1 MSRARMLI
9 GAAVLLGIAV
19 WGVVV
24 STIARAGGPGSG
36 TQNKPWLAEEVT
48 TVLTHPTTDAILY
61 AGSRRGLFASEDGG
75 QRWQRRLALGGA
87 DLYEVTAAP
96 SKPSILYV
104 ATSRG
109 VYRSDDAG
117 AHWQFRSGKVG
128 GTGATTVLAV
138 AVHPLDS
145 EVVAVGT
152 AQGLAMSRDGGTS
165 WRSVTLGVESGTV
178 RAVAYHPMSP
188 DTLYAVADSGIYRSR
203 NGGQGWSRLVVQ
215 TAAASELE
223 FDELMQVSED
233 ETPAPGLGA
242 GSVALDP
249 RAAARL
255 FVGTS
260 RGVWRSDD
268 GGETWWTLPSV
279 GLGHPAIRHLLIT
292 PDDADR
298 LYAATDHGLF
308 AFSHQWQAWRPI
320 TEGIPTLDVRR
331 LSWSP
336 TAHALW
342 VATSVGLM
350 QVPVPTPAGIAAPFP
365 PVTLPARRA
374 LEQFVAEPTIAQVR
388 ATAIRYA
395 EVMPEKI
402 QSWRAR
408 AAWKSWIPHFT
419 LSLNRST
426 DATIGSSSSAGKT
439 TFTVGPDDHSLTVNY
454 GFTWDL
460 ANLVWSTDQTSIDVR
475 SRLMVQLRNDILDEV
490 TRLYF
495 ERRRLQVEYALAPV
509 KEPTLQ
515 AERQLRLEELTAQID
530 ALTGGEFGP
539 RWWTIS
545 DQQTHTAELGDPV
558 RHERRI

>member
-1 MSRARMLI
+1 MPRTPMFI
-9 GAAVLLGIAV
+9 GGAVLFGVAA
-19 WGVVV
+19 WGVVA
-24 STIARAGGPGSG
+24 STVARAGGPGPG
-36 TQNKPWLAEEVT
+36 APNKPWLAEEVT
-48 TVLTHPTTDAILY
+48 AVLTHPTTDAILY

-87 DLYEVTAAP
+87 DLYEVVAAP
-96 SKPSILYV
+96 SQPSVLYV

-109 VYRSDDAG
+109 LYRSDDAG
-117 AHWQFRSGKVG
+117 AHWQLRSGG
-128 GTGATTVLAV
+128 QSGAATGVLTV

-145 EVVAVGT
+145 ERLAVGT
-152 AQGLAMSRDGGTS
+152 AQGVAMSRDGGAS
-165 WRSVTLGVESGTV
+165 WRSVTLGVEPGTV
-178 RAVAYHPMSP
+178 HAVLYHPMTP

-203 NGGQGWSRLVVQ
+203 DDGQGWSRLLVQ
-215 TAAASELE
+215 TAAALEPELE
-223 FDELMQVSED
+223 DVTVVPED
-233 ETPAPGLGA
+233 EPPTRGLDV
-242 GSVALDP
+242 GSIALDP
-249 RAAARL
+249 GTADHL

-260 RGVWRSDD
+260 RGVWQSDD
-268 GGETWWTLPSV
+268 RGETWRSLPSV
-279 GLGHPAIRHLLIT
+279 GLGHPAIRHLLVT

-308 AFSHQWQAWRPI
+308 AFSRQWQAWRPI
-320 TEGIPTLDVRR
+320 TEGIPTPDVRR

-342 VATSVGLM
+342 VATSAGLM
-350 QVPVPTPAGIAAPFP
+350 QIPVPQPAGMTAPLP
-365 PVTLPARRA
+365 PMTPPARRA
-374 LEQFVAEPTIAQVR
+374 LEQFAKEPTIPQVR

-426 DATIGSSSSAGKT
+426 DATIGSSSSGGKT
-439 TFTVGPDDHSLTVNY
+439 TFTVGPDDRSLTMSY

-460 ANLVWSTDQTSIDVR
+460 ADLIWSTDQTSIDVR

-495 ERRRLQVEYALAPV
+495 ERRRLQVEYTLAPV

-530 ALTGGEFGP
+530 ALTGGEFGS
-539 RWWTIS
+539 RWQTTSSLTI
-545 DQQTHTAELGDPV
+545 DTHDGQHPATN
-558 RHERRI
+558 

>member
-1 MSRARMLI
+1 MLI
-9 GAAVLLGIAV
+9 SGAVLLGVAV
-19 WGVVV
+19 WSVAV
-24 STIARAGGPGSG
+24 STVARAGGPGPG
-36 TQNKPWLAEEVT
+36 APNKPWLTEEVT
-48 TVLTHPTTDAILY
+48 AVLTHPTADAVLY

-75 QRWQRRLALGGA
+75 QRWQRRLALRGA
-87 DLYEVTAAP
+87 DLHEVSAAP

-109 VYRSDDAG
+109 LYRSDDAG
-117 AHWQFRSGKVG
+117 GHWQLRSGGQG
-128 GTGATTVLAV
+128 GAATGVLAV
-138 AVHPLDS
+138 AVHPIDS
-145 EVVAVGT
+145 ERLAVGT
-152 AQGLAMSRDGGTS
+152 AQGVAMSRDGGAS
-165 WRSVTLGVESGTV
+165 WRSVTLGVEPGTV
-178 RAVAYHPMSP
+178 HAVVYHPMAP
-188 DTLYAVADSGIYRSR
+188 DTLYAVADSGVYRSR
-203 NGGQGWSRLVVQ
+203 DGGQGWNRLLVQ
-215 TAAASELE
+215 TAAAPELE
-223 FDELMQVSED
+223 LEDPAPVPDD
-233 ETPAPGLGA
+233 ETPTLGLNV

-249 RAAARL
+249 GTADRL

-260 RGVWRSDD
+260 RGVWQSDD
-268 GGETWWTLPSV
+268 GGETWRTLPSV
-279 GLGHPAIRHLLIT
+279 GLGHPAIRHLLVT
-292 PDDADR
+292 PDDAGR

-331 LSWSP
+331 LSWSS

-342 VATSVGLM
+342 VATRVGLM
-350 QVPVPTPAGIAAPFP
+350 QIPVPQPAGIAAPLP
-365 PVTLPARRA
+365 PMTPPARRA
-374 LEQFVAEPTIAQVR
+374 LEQFAKEPTMTQVR

-419 LSLNRST
+419 LGLNRNT
-426 DATIGSSSSAGKT
+426 NATIGSSSSGGKT

-460 ANLVWSTDQTSIDVR
+460 ADLIWSTDQTSIDVR

-539 RWWTIS
+539 RWQTTS
-545 DQQTHTAELGDPV
+545 DRPTHTAELGDPV